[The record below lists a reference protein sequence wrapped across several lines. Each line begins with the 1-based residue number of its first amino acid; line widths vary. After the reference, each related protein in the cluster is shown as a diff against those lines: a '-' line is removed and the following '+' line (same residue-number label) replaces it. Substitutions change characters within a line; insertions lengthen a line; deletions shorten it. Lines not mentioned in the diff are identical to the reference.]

1 MWILGGLAL
10 MGFVVADSLYYEA
23 FISVWCFYAAV
34 ISIIL
39 YFILRDNEEDCAAT
53 IVSGVDVAASAI

>member
-1 MWILGGLAL
+1 

-39 YFILRDNEEDCAAT
+39 YFILKDNEEDCAAT
-53 IVSGVDVAASAI
+53 IASGIDIGANAI